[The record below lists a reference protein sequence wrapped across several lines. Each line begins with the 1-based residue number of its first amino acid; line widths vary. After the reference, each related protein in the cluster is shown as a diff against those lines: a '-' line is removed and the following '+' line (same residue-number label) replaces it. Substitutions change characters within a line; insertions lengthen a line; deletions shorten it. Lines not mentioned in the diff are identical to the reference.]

1 MTERR
6 LSLTDN
12 FGVASHVF
20 RDSKDMLG
28 RLFHRVREQPGP
40 STKYGEWRHRRS
52 VGSKHTDTSEGLFL
66 THTYLALLSRLV
78 AFRFLAGHN
87 VPDHQDDLIKVMTG
101 DYFRERD
108 LYNFAEEDFFSWVLH
123 DRVRD
128 DCLTLA
134 AQLLRDL
141 GEVDLSPPGGSPLT
155 AMYAE
160 LATPPEISTEHP
172 HEEGV
177 LREKLQEK
185 PGLSVL
191 DPYCGSGSFLTTAIE
206 LIQEGL
212 AQRGQDELD
221 ALLQITTNV
230 MGMDPDPVAVA
241 VARTSYLLA
250 LGDVMRTP
258 HPPVLIPLYVADGSR
273 LPKVIEGDEPL
284 YTVVTSEPGLS
295 FQLPERVAADPDQ
308 LDLIFHRMSQYLH
321 AAQFRARTEG
331 EATATDEVMG
341 SVYAYLT
348 SPKRAGL
355 RQLPPLSPSAAEA
368 MSIVA
373 RTLIRL
379 TLAGKDG
386 VWLYILKN
394 VPAAVYMSRRKFDL
408 VVGDLPGLPADEAAR
423 SRASLGELYLGE
435 GGTNV
440 LTLPNPESTDGQGW
454 TT

>member
-20 RDSKDMLG
+20 RDSKDTLE

-52 VGSKHTDTSEGLFL
+52 LVGRRGDPPDELFL

-78 AFRFLAGHN
+78 AFRFLAG
-87 VPDHQDDLIKVMTG
+87 PSPSTEPDDLIKVMTG

-141 GEVDLSPPGGSPLT
+141 DEEDLYPSGSGLLTGLYDELASPPGIPRSH
-155 AMYAE
+155 
-160 LATPPEISTEHP
+160 PPAD
-172 HEEGV
+172 GV
-177 LREKLQEK
+177 LRGKLLEN
-185 PGLSVL
+185 PNLSVL
-191 DPYCGSGSFLTTAIE
+191 DPCCGSAAFLIMASG
-206 LIQEGL
+206 LIREGL
-212 AQRGQDELD
+212 GQRGQDELD

-241 VARTSYLLA
+241 VARTNYLLA
-250 LGDVMRTP
+250 LGDVVRGP
-258 HPPVLIPLYVADGSR
+258 HPPVLIPLYMADGSR
-273 LPKVIEGDEPL
+273 LPQVIEGDEPL
-284 YTVVTSEPGLS
+284 YTVVTSEPSLS
-295 FQLPERVAADPDQ
+295 FQLPESVAADPDQ

-379 TLAGKDG
+379 TLEGKDG
-386 VWLYILKN
+386 LWLYILKN
-394 VPAAVYMSRRKFDL
+394 VPAPVYLSRRKFDL

-435 GGTNV
+435 GGTNA
-440 LTLPNPESTDGQGW
+440 LTLPNTPLDSPT
-454 TT
+454 